1 MGLKKLVMA
10 MAAGALMLALTA
22 SVALAA
28 TITCPNQPGTTMN
41 LCVSG
46 DDPDKLLGTN
56 QRDDM
61 FGNGGND
68 TMYSYDAQPTS
79 EVPFNY
85 DVMYGGAGED
95 KMYGGASRD
104 SIYGEGGS
112 DTLVGGVADDYLDSE
127 FNESSSSG
135 PDTLK
140 GGRGNDWFAT
150 SNGKMDVIDCG
161 RGPYDRILSYDA
173 NLDKVASNCELFD

>member
-1 MGLKKLVMA
+1 MGLKKKLVMVVL
-10 MAAGALMLALTA
+10 AGALMLALAA

-28 TITCPNQPGTTMN
+28 TITCPNYPGTTS
-41 LCVSG
+41 CVSG
-46 DDPDKLLGTN
+46 DDPDKLLGSN

-61 FGNGGND
+61 FGNGGDD
-68 TMYSYDAQPTS
+68 TMYSYDAQPTP

-85 DVMYGGAGED
+85 DVTYGGPGD
-95 KMYGGASRD
+95 DRMYGGASRD
-104 SIYGEGGS
+104 SIYGEAGS

-127 FNESSSSG
+127 FNEASSAG

-140 GGRGNDWFAT
+140 GGKGNDWFAT
-150 SNGKMDVIDCG
+150 SNSKKDFIDCG